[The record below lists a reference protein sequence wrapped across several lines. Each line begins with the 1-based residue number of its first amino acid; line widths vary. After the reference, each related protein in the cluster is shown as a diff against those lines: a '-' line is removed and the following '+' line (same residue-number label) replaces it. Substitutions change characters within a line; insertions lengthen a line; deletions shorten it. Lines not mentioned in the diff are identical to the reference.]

1 MAERTLKQKQ
11 ILALARARVRLEEE
25 QAAAQAVPVAA
36 QAVPVPFHADRAWF
50 FADLPRD
57 PYVNTRGGY
66 QMAGSLAGGL
76 LGTPLGPF
84 GALGGAALGATAGDQ
99 IQDLVGDLFQTA
111 GVGPE
116 LPSRTI
122 DQRATGAVDAA
133 TLDAA
138 FGGAAAAV
146 RPVWMGAKNLA
157 SRAFGVGAAEKA
169 AGRQA
174 AMVGIDPDI
183 PRAFDAGRAQPEPG
197 TAAKIYDSRMA
208 KELAGEII
216 PNPGIAPSITSMS
229 SFPVVQ
235 GAAKIIG
242 KFPFIGSP
250 FTRQFGKA
258 KYDVDAFAENTFAR
272 LGPVSAITDLSE
284 DVVNIAQKRFKV
296 FKNAVNR
303 KYKIAKDLAEL
314 SNAQF
319 DAAPIVNLARKIGTA
334 ARSDAPQMVATK
346 TVEQKLPS
354 MARPIT
360 RTVKETKPLPTRQS
374 AEADFLDFVGDLQQ
388 LTPTQTITQ
397 LDTLAARLDD
407 IASSG
412 RKAGLNKTV
421 FLPATQLK
429 KALEQS
435 LRTSGDPKLT
445 AAFNDA
451 DDFFTRT
458 LSTKFETATAK
469 KFGRVDKRM
478 FSVGIDEPGSLTSD
492 QILDVV
498 MSTKSPQALSQLRRL
513 LGARGKAIFRR
524 AVARDVDDAF
534 GIAMKDVEKN
544 GFNKDG
550 FLKRLGLSNPKS
562 AEYQATLER
571 VKGLRLNVDQIRKFA
586 VIAEKA
592 LPEGMPNIS
601 TFVARRGTLGGF
613 RSVIGAL
620 LPVAASGGA
629 GAVAGIGVTSAIFGS
644 FVARYGADLL
654 SRPRILKSLEDI
666 YRYRNQPKLL
676 RGAVARMWPKL
687 PDADYPDE
695 MTRSDDQGRVRYNQ
709 VSAPI
714 SR

>member
-11 ILALARARVRLEEE
+11 ALALARARVRLEEE
-25 QAAAQAVPVAA
+25 QAASQAVPVAA
-36 QAVPVPFHADRAWF
+36 QAVPVATQAVPVP
-50 FADLPRD
+50 PRD

-66 QMAGSLAGGL
+66 EMAGSLAGGL
-76 LGTPLGPF
+76 LGTPLGPP
-84 GALGGAALGATAGDQ
+84 GILGGAALGAAAGNQ
-99 IQDLVGDLFQTA
+99 IQDLVGDLFRTA
-111 GVGPE
+111 GVGPD

-138 FGGAAAAV
+138 FGGAAAAA

-174 AMVGIDPDI
+174 AMVGIDPNI
-183 PRAFDAGRAQPEPG
+183 PRAFDAGRARPEPG

-208 KELAGEII
+208 DALAGKQIQ
-216 PNPGIAPSITSMS
+216 NPGIAPSITSMS

-334 ARSDAPQMVATK
+334 ARSDAPQIFATK

-354 MARPIT
+354 MARPIK
-360 RTVKETKPLPTRQS
+360 RTVKETKPLPTAS

-498 MSTKSPQALSQLRRL
+498 MSTKSPKALSQLRQL

-550 FLKRLGLSNPKS
+550 FLKRLGLNNPKS

-586 VIAEKA
+586 VIADKA

-613 RSVIGAL
+613 RSVISAL

-629 GAVAGIGVTSAIFGS
+629 GAVAGIGVASAIFGS
-644 FVARYGADLL
+644 LVARYGADLL

-666 YRYRNQPKLL
+666 YRYRNQPDLL
-676 RGAVARMWPKL
+676 GGAVARMWPKL

-695 MTRSDDQGRVRYNQ
+695 MTRSDDQGRVRYGQ